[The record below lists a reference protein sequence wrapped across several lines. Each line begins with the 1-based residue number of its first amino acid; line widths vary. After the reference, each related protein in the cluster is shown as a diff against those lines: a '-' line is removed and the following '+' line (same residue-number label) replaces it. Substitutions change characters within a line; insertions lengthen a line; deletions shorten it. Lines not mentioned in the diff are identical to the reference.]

1 MNHSMVP
8 QGNMHITIVDAS
20 SPYRGRI
27 LEKILRGQF
36 CTVVK
41 EEAVY
46 LAELN
51 GNLLSL
57 EFPSQ
62 DIGTL
67 NWDCWSSLTPDS
79 ENQQER

>member
-1 MNHSMVP
+1 
-8 QGNMHITIVDAS
+8 
-20 SPYRGRI
+20 
-27 LEKILRGQF
+27 
-36 CTVVK
+36 VK

-51 GNLLSL
+51 GDLLSL

-62 DIGTL
+62 DIGKL